1 MTYQPKTK
9 EDLLQAIEYAETM
22 ALHTI
27 EEDPKLKETLFA
39 MGQAYKNPN
48 VTEESIKKLLKKF
61 YSIDPEFIRMI
72 KNAETPK
79 RNG

>member
-9 EDLLQAIEYAETM
+9 KDLLQAIEYAETM

-27 EEDPKLKETLFA
+27 EEDTRLKEILFA
-39 MGQAYKNPN
+39 MGNMYADPKA
-48 VTEESIKKLLKKF
+48 TEEGIKKLLKKF
-61 YSIDPEFIRMI
+61 YSIDPEFIRML
-72 KNAETPK
+72 KNAKTIK